1 MKNIVAIKIGLYA
14 VFAIGLITFG
24 TLFFGAYNAPH
35 KPATNAATAP
45 VQASGSGDSTDEK
58 KTDDTQVNAQVVPH
72 PHFMGYLSLTIAFG
86 IGLGV
91 LAAKDISDLIG
102 THGVDF
108 VFNDDGVGQKDPDY
122 EEAEQAAMKGNP
134 LEAVQLLRDYLNK
147 HPRRIYAALR
157 IADLYESNLNNPRA
171 ASLEYEEILKQKLP
185 AERWGWAAIHLAN
198 LYSGKLNETDKAVA
212 ILHRIVKE
220 YGQTAAAKK
229 ARERLGI
236 SADEPVNAGP
246 KLPSGFTAR
255 DKGERFNHNE
265 PASVSLESSG
275 ETATEIEEE
284 SVDSTPAP
292 SNLPPGFR
300 PRNG

>member
-1 MKNIVAIKIGLYA
+1 MKNFVAIKIGLY
-14 VFAIGLITFG
+14 VMFAIGLITFG
-24 TLFFGAYNAPH
+24 VLFLHAYNAPETPVA
-35 KPATNAATAP
+35 PA
-45 VQASGSGDSTDEK
+45 VQAASGGDSTDEK
-58 KTDDTQVNAQVVPH
+58 KNEDSQIATPVAAR

-91 LAAKDISDLIG
+91 LAAKDISDLIAVQ
-102 THGVDF
+102 GVDF
-108 VFNDDGVGQKDPDY
+108 VFNDDGAGQKDPDY
-122 EEAEQAAMKGNP
+122 EEAEQAAMKGNH

-147 HPRRIYAALR
+147 HPRRQYAALR
-157 IADLYESNLNNPRA
+157 IADLYETNLNNPRA
-171 ASLEYEEILKQKLP
+171 ASLEYEELLKKKLP

-198 LYSGKLNETDKAVA
+198 LYSGKLNESDKAVA

-236 SADEPVNAGP
+236 SDDDAANAGP

-255 DKGERFNHNE
+255 DKDERFNHHE
-265 PASVSLESSG
+265 PASASMELNG
-275 ETATEIEEE
+275 DTAAETETE
-284 SVDSTPAP
+284 SVDPAPAP

-300 PRNG
+300 PRTG